1 MKTPQVPAMPR
12 ITPLGL
18 PPRATDE
25 KTVAERKWQA
35 PTMAPKPQQPC
46 DIGLFSDEKDQLRM
60 GLEDGA
66 IAVLGEEQL
75 LDLFAR
81 VGRMVGQRLKGRC
94 ALSSWSSVLDYLR
107 SAMAFE
113 PREQFR
119 LLYLDKRNR
128 LIADEVMQTGT
139 VDHVPVY
146 PREVLRR
153 AIELH
158 ATAIIL
164 THNHPSGDPTP
175 SQADIAMTKEIAA
188 ACSILGIAV
197 HDHVIIGRDG
207 HASLKALG
215 LM

>member
-1 MKTPQVPAMPR
+1 VGM
-12 ITPLGL
+12 GFED
-18 PPRATDE
+18 ATIAALSE
-25 KTVAERKWQA
+25 
-35 PTMAPKPQQPC
+35 
-46 DIGLFSDEKDQLRM
+46 DQLI
-60 GLEDGA
+60 D
-66 IAVLGEEQL
+66 V
-75 LDLFAR
+75 FAR
-81 VGRMVGQRLKGRC
+81 IGRLVGRRLKGRC
-94 ALSSWSSVLDYLR
+94 VLSSWSTVLDYLR

-119 LLYLDKRNR
+119 VLYLDKRNR

-188 ACSILGIAV
+188 ACGVIGIAV
-197 HDHVIIGRDG
+197 HDHVVIGRDG